1 MIAPAGLVSA
11 GVFCVW
17 GVCVWDSKSNGFVK
31 FGGSFVELN
40 FLREN
45 FVYISRK
52 GLWIGL

>member
-1 MIAPAGLVSA
+1 MITPAGLVPA

-31 FGGSFVELN
+31 FRGSFVELN

>member
-1 MIAPAGLVSA
+1 MIAPAWLVPA

-17 GVCVWDSKSNGFVK
+17 GVCVWDSKSNSFVK
-31 FGGSFVELN
+31 FGGSFVEFN